1 MAKNK
6 IYLIFILILVV
17 FLIVLVLMIN
27 RTQEKTIN
35 CTEEAKICPDG
46 SSVGR
51 TLPDCH
57 FSLCPGEEEGILVS
71 NPKTGQRIE
80 SPLIVKGQARG
91 FWFFEAEF
99 IVQVFD
105 DNDFFLGQTILRAE
119 DDWMTEEFVSF
130 QGNLIFSQ
138 PSTNK
143 GFLKFLKNNPSGLAE
158 HDKTFQ
164 VEVYF

>member
-1 MAKNK
+1 MNK
-6 IYLIFILILVV
+6 HKVYLIFFLILIV
-17 FLIVLVLMIN
+17 FLVIFVLIIN
-27 RTQEKTIN
+27 RKQEKIIG
-35 CTEEAKICPDG
+35 CTLDAKICPDG

-51 TLPDCH
+51 TLPNCD
-57 FSLCPGEEEGILVS
+57 FSLCPGEEEGILIS
-71 NPKTGQRIE
+71 SPKAKQKIE
-80 SPLIVKGQARG
+80 SPIIIKGQARG

-105 DNDFFLGQTILRAE
+105 SNNFLLGQTILRAE

-138 PSTNK
+138 PSINK

-158 HDKTFQ
+158 HEKVFQ